1 MPNGIFPDPA
11 HVRARHRRRQASR
24 RARINPSHWPRIEAL
39 LREDHSPEQIAGAT
53 GLASHERIY
62 QHIAADHRRGG
73 TLHTLL
79 RQSKPR
85 RKRRC
90 RPDRRG
96 QIKHRRDI
104 SARPPVVDERSRIG
118 DWELDTMVK
127 AHGGQALVTLT
138 ERRSRLH
145 LIRRVSQRT
154 AEAVSRAIIG
164 TLAPI
169 KHVVHTLTAD
179 NGKEFAE
186 HELIAIA
193 CKADFYF
200 AKPYASWQR
209 GTNENGNGLVRAY
222 LPKGT
227 DFATVSDERLREIE
241 RRINS
246 RPRKTL
252 GWRTPYEVFAEA
264 LNNRVAI
271 RS

>member
-1 MPNGIFPDPA
+1 MISGGGTTAAGRNSCSNCRTWGP
-11 HVRARHRRRQASR
+11 
-24 RARINPSHWPRIEAL
+24 RIDPSHWPRIEAL

-53 GLASHERIY
+53 ALASHERIY

-73 TLHTLL
+73 SLHTLL
-79 RQSKPR
+79 RQNKPR
-85 RKRRC
+85 RRRRC

-104 SARPPVVDERSRIG
+104 SERPPVVEERSRIG

-127 AHGGQALVTLT
+127 ANGGQVLVTLT

-169 KHVVHTLTAD
+169 KHLVHTLTAD

-186 HELIAIA
+186 HEIIAIA

-200 AKPYASWQR
+200 AEPYASWQR
-209 GTNENGNGLVRAY
+209 GSNENGNGLVRYY

-227 DFATVSDERLREIE
+227 DFATVSDERLQEIE

-264 LNNRVAI
+264 LKKRVAI
-271 RS
+271 RN